1 MNTPTTAT
9 VCRCVNCPG
18 TNCRCGCQAEAAPPA
33 AAAARPACACGP
45 SCGCDAAEQGCLCRS
60 RAS

>member
-18 TNCRCGCQAEAAPPA
+18 ANCRCGCQAEATPPA

-45 SCGCDAAEQGCLCRS
+45 SCGCDAAEQGCLCGS